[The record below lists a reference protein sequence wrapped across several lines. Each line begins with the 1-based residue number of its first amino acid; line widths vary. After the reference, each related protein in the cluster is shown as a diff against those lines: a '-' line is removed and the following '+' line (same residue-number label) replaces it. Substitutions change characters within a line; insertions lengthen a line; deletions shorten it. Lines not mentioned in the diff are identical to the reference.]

1 MENDRNTCDR
11 LLLWVGACSWENG
24 QFGFS
29 EELRAVF
36 FFFAGIIL
44 LPLPGVIQYEL
55 VTSIHSIYHI
65 CMLVVGTDQTPMRM
79 RKSWLACSMLSR
91 NVRLS
96 RSELEADNTT
106 IYHWIGKSSAGTST
120 WYNNILTWK
129 SRKVNY
135 MCMTGQGIYH
145 SIFTLKEQEAAVIRR
160 KKITPTTQ
168 GQVLISRTYE
178 YGSSYHCHL
187 VIF

>member
-29 EELRAVF
+29 EELRAVPTF
-36 FFFAGIIL
+36 FL
-44 LPLPGVIQYEL
+44 LESFYSRCRASSSMSLWHRY
-55 VTSIHSIYHI
+55 TAYM
-65 CMLVVGTDQTPMRM
+65 CMLVVDTDQTPMRM

-96 RSELEADNTT
+96 RSELEADNTCIT

-145 SIFTLKEQEAAVIRR
+145 SIFTLKEQETVVIRR

-178 YGSSYHCHL
+178 YGSSYHCDS
-187 VIF
+187 